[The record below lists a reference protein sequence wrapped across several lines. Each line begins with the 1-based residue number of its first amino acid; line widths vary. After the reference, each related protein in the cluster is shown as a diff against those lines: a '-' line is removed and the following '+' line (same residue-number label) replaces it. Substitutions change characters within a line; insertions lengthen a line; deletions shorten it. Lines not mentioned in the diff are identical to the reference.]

1 MVCAFYEALVISTY
15 LFFNNRVKTNY
26 ISHDSVRNSPITE
39 LLVLKQT
46 TPQKRVSP
54 AHSHDD
60 VMLTAFYI
68 KQWFII
74 CKLHIIIKLLCCL
87 NIHLHTSCHNLFHNR
102 CI

>member
-1 MVCAFYEALVISTY
+1 MVCAFYEAFIISTC

-46 TPQKRVSP
+46 TPKEHFSS

-60 VMLTAFYI
+60 VNDGDSDV
-68 KQWFII
+68 K
-74 CKLHIIIKLLCCL
+74 
-87 NIHLHTSCHNLFHNR
+87 
-102 CI
+102 